1 MWDSFSIPHL
11 LTKITIGVISQSTK
25 EPKWSRRID
34 YSNWR
39 LSGTWIIGWRRNSLS
54 SIYSRSICSVKKWK
68 IPNKIG
74 LASQMSKVRIW
85 LIIDQESGNQP
96 RKNKRKAK
104 RKLEEPQEELFLY
117 VCYPQVGERPC
128 STFYVILRYTREYS
142 LVFTMW
148 WIVAES
154 TIS

>member
-1 MWDSFSIPHL
+1 MLP
-11 LTKITIGVISQSTK
+11 ISSPLMELK
-25 EPKWSRRID
+25 
-34 YSNWR
+34 
-39 LSGTWIIGWRRNSLS
+39 WRRWHDLS
-54 SIYSRSICSVKKWK
+54 SWMISIDLPNFFQFEKENWLGSSWIVKKQK

-104 RKLEEPQEELFLY
+104 GKLEEPQEELFLY
-117 VCYPQVGERPC
+117 VCYPRVGERPC
-128 STFYVILRYTREYS
+128 STFYVILRYTRKYS
-142 LVFTMW
+142 LVFTTW